1 MKNNS
6 TFQRLRSG
14 GFPES
19 GQRRRCRQPD
29 IGVWCSRSRLNAG
42 SRHERQWTDVKPL
55 ARQHLGDVGVP
66 VVVYDVYV
74 KGVRADEGP
83 G

>member
-1 MKNNS
+1 LKNNS

-29 IGVWCSRSRLNAG
+29 IGVRRSRARLNAG
-42 SRHERQWTDVKPL
+42 LRRKYEWTGVKPL
-55 ARQHLGDVGVP
+55 VRQHLGDVGVP
-66 VVVYDVYV
+66 VVVHDVYV
-74 KGVRADEGP
+74 
-83 G
+83 

>member
-1 MKNNS
+1 V
-6 TFQRLRSG
+6 RS
-14 GFPES
+14 
-19 GQRRRCRQPD
+19 
-29 IGVWCSRSRLNAG
+29 SRARLNAG